1 MRPMSLLFCGLLIS
15 LTSTISQAQ
24 TPAWPQHTV
33 RMITPLGPGSGMD
46 VVARTFAERL
56 SAKWGQPVVVENRQ
70 GADGILA
77 VQSFLSDRDNHSLMF
92 AFAGLLSI
100 NPLIHGDKLPY
111 DVRDVVPVASAI
123 DSTLALTV
131 SETAKINTLA
141 EFVKAAKERPGQL
154 NWAATTGLPLYVV
167 AVLQKSA
174 GIDITQIAYRD
185 FSPAF
190 QDFATGR
197 VQLLATGIN
206 LLLPGVAEL
215 VEVSVRVVLL
225 HLDPEGFE
233 GACVLGCTGGKVEL
247 PVELVD
253 AEPVLAV
260 TVESVIER
268 RDLEPRSREITQQVR
283 GSGER
288 YVEFPVCINPDA
300 ALSGTDRLGHLACA
314 HCPLDD
320 RLRQRADDLALHVLK
335 KIVAHKLRQFGILDA
350 AGVVEALRCAP
361 RQRGERI
368 GAASVVAQA
377 REVELDI
384 AQGSGRV

>member
-167 AVLQKSA
+167 AALQKSA

-206 LLLPGVAEL
+206 LLLPQVHSGRGKFVMVTNAARSPLAPDVPTPAEAGFPELTFNGVNGIYGWRDMPESLKARIAADVREIANDPAVAERL
-215 VEVSVRVVLL
+215 KPTGSTMRPGNAAEFAAAIEEQRV
-225 HLDPEGFE
+225 
-233 GACVLGCTGGKVEL
+233 KV
-247 PVELVD
+247 
-253 AEPVLAV
+253 AAV
-260 TVESVIER
+260 A
-268 RDLEPRSREITQQVR
+268 Q
-283 GSGER
+283 
-288 YVEFPVCINPDA
+288 
-300 ALSGTDRLGHLACA
+300 
-314 HCPLDD
+314 
-320 RLRQRADDLALHVLK
+320 
-335 KIVAHKLRQFGILDA
+335 IVADK
-350 AGVVEALRCAP
+350 P
-361 RQRGERI
+361 K
-368 GAASVVAQA
+368 
-377 REVELDI
+377 
-384 AQGSGRV
+384 